1 MLRPNSSS
9 SHGAIGSFPDQSGD
23 SLDTPR
29 LDFEAWRALLRSNC
43 GGEVEVTEPNA
54 FAGWMRP
61 LSVSG
66 LAAAAVKIQWDSAVV
81 DLGCNV
87 HCVER
92 NARDVRRNG
101 VDHHLILFQIAG
113 QSALTQNDQAVR
125 LAVGDVALVDATRP
139 VTYSTNSR
147 SVQWLSLR
155 LPRKSVVSHLGFELQ
170 GGLGRQGTRAGRLL
184 FDLVRDADKD
194 DGSASFRADSY
205 MQLAVYDLVGALFA
219 PSDPWPVSRHADKL
233 FARIRGLVKDGFAD
247 PDFGPREVAAVA
259 GISLRYLQ
267 KLFTAR
273 GTTCSE
279 FIYSLRLDHAAH
291 LVHRRALGTGQP
303 LSEIAYACGFRDY
316 THFARKFRNRFG
328 HSPGGRAHAS
338 GRAGSATVRTRTG
351 KRAPQAH
358 DVWPLAV

>member
-1 MLRPNSSS
+1 MLRPNCSS
-9 SHGAIGSFPDQSGD
+9 SHGAIGSFPNKRGD

-29 LDFEAWRALLRSNC
+29 LDFEAWRALFRSNC

-54 FAGWMRP
+54 FAGWIRP

-66 LAAAAVKIQWDSAVV
+66 LAAAAVKIQWDSAVA

-87 HCVER
+87 PRVEPG
-92 NARDVRRNG
+92 AVRRDG
-101 VDHHLILFQIAG
+101 VDQHLILYQIAG
-113 QSALTQNDQAVR
+113 QSALTQNDQAVG

-155 LPRKSVVSHLGFELQ
+155 LPRKSVVSHLGLELQ

-194 DGSASFRADSY
+194 DGSASFRADLY

-219 PSDPWPVSRHADKL
+219 PSDPLPLSRHADKM

-273 GTTCSE
+273 GTTC
-279 FIYSLRLDHAAH
+279 IASLGS
-291 LVHRRALGTGQP
+291 RRALG
-303 LSEIAYACGFRDY
+303 A
-316 THFARKFRNRFG
+316 
-328 HSPGGRAHAS
+328 SPGTGHRPASQRDRLRLWLSRLPSFRAKILQS
-338 GRAGSATVRTRTG
+338 VRLCTRYPRRTS
-351 KRAPQAH
+351 
-358 DVWPLAV
+358 

>member
-1 MLRPNSSS
+1 MLRPSSS
-9 SHGAIGSFPDQSGD
+9 SWHGAIGSFPDQSGD

-66 LAAAAVKIQWDSAVV
+66 VAGAAVKSQWDSAVV

-87 HCVER
+87 HRVER

-101 VDHHLILFQIAG
+101 VDHHLILYQIAG
-113 QSALTQNDQAVR
+113 QSALTQNDLAVR
-125 LAVGDVALVDATRP
+125 LAVGDVALVDATRS

-184 FDLVRDADKD
+184 FDLVPAAAKHPLP
-194 DGSASFRADSY
+194 ASLRADSY
-205 MQLAVYDLVGALFA
+205 MQLAGYDLVCALFA
-219 PSDPWPVSRHADKL
+219 PSAPWPVSRHAPKL
-233 FARIRGLVKDGFAD
+233 LTRL
-247 PDFGPREVAAVA
+247 PRV
-259 GISLRYLQ
+259 
-267 KLFTAR
+267 
-273 GTTCSE
+273 
-279 FIYSLRLDHAAH
+279 
-291 LVHRRALGTGQP
+291 
-303 LSEIAYACGFRDY
+303 
-316 THFARKFRNRFG
+316 
-328 HSPGGRAHAS
+328 
-338 GRAGSATVRTRTG
+338 
-351 KRAPQAH
+351 
-358 DVWPLAV
+358 

>member
-1 MLRPNSSS
+1 MLHSS
-9 SHGAIGSFPDQSGD
+9 
-23 SLDTPR
+23 
-29 LDFEAWRALLRSNC
+29 
-43 GGEVEVTEPNA
+43 
-54 FAGWMRP
+54 MRP
-61 LSVSG
+61 APSHIPLIPGACSG
-66 LAAAAVKIQWDSAVV
+66 LAFGCRGSRWCPTLASSYRVV
-81 DLGCNV
+81 
-87 HCVER
+87 
-92 NARDVRRNG
+92 
-101 VDHHLILFQIAG
+101 F
-113 QSALTQNDQAVR
+113 
-125 LAVGDVALVDATRP
+125 
-139 VTYSTNSR
+139 
-147 SVQWLSLR
+147 
-155 LPRKSVVSHLGFELQ
+155 
-170 GGLGRQGTRAGRLL
+170 RQGTRAGRLL

-316 THFARKFRNRFG
+316 PHFARKFRNRFG
-328 HSPGGRAHAS
+328 CAPGTHA
-338 GRAGSATVRTRTG
+338 
-351 KRAPQAH
+351 APH
-358 DVWPLAV
+358 D

>member
-1 MLRPNSSS
+1 MLRPNFSS

-43 GGEVEVTEPNA
+43 GSEVEVTEPNA

-66 LAAAAVKIQWDSAVV
+66 LTAAAVKILWDSAVV
-81 DLGCNV
+81 DRVATFTGI
-87 HCVER
+87 ER
-92 NARDVRRNG
+92 NARGRDG
-101 VDHHLILFQIAG
+101 VDHHLILYQIAG

-125 LAVGDVALVDATRP
+125 LAVGDVALVDATRS
-139 VTYSTNSR
+139 VTYSTNSG

-194 DGSASFRADSY
+194 DGSASFRADSC

-233 FARIRGLVKDGFAD
+233 FAGIRGLVKAGFAA
-247 PDFGPREVAAVA
+247 PDLGLREGAAVA

-273 GTTCSE
+273 GTTCIASLG
-279 FIYSLRLDHAAH
+279 SRRLLRAAPGTGHRPASQRDRLRLWLSRLPSFRAKISQSVR
-291 LVHRRALGTGQP
+291 LCTRYPRRT
-303 LSEIAYACGFRDY
+303 S
-316 THFARKFRNRFG
+316 
-328 HSPGGRAHAS
+328 
-338 GRAGSATVRTRTG
+338 
-351 KRAPQAH
+351 
-358 DVWPLAV
+358 

>member
-29 LDFEAWRALLRSNC
+29 LDFGAWRALFRSNC

-87 HCVER
+87 HRVER

-101 VDHHLILFQIAG
+101 VDHHLILYQIAG

-184 FDLVRDADKD
+184 FDLVGDADKD
-194 DGSASFRADSY
+194 DGSASFLADSY
-205 MQLAVYDLVGALFA
+205 MQLAVYDRVGVLFA
-219 PSDPWPVSRHADKL
+219 PSDPWPVSSHAATL
-233 FARIRGLVKDGFAD
+233 FSRVRSIIREGFTD
-247 PDFGPREVAAVA
+247 PDFGPGEVAAKA

-267 KLFTAR
+267 KLFTQH
-273 GTTCSE
+273 GSTCSE
-279 FIYSLRLDHAAH
+279 FIYSLRLEHAAQF
-291 LVHRRALGTGQP
+291 LHRRALLATSQS
-303 LSEIAYACGFRDY
+303 LSEIGYACGFSDY
-316 THFARKFRNRFG
+316 THFARKFRYRFG
-328 HSPGGRAHAS
+328 HAPGVH
-338 GRAGSATVRTRTG
+338 SAQDGGTEI
-351 KRAPQAH
+351 
-358 DVWPLAV
+358 